1 MILLDQ
7 DLDPYPAR
15 ARSAQGHPSAP
26 TSPARSARVPSV
38 RVLSAFLRSA
48 QAAVKLRGRVAV
60 LLTTDREI
68 RRLNRSF
75 RGKNEATDVLSFP
88 AAHPAPVSKSRPGAP
103 ARERASGDVAIS
115 AETAARQAAEQ
126 GHALVVEIKVLL
138 LHGLLHLAGYD
149 HENDEGRMER
159 RERKLRSRLGLPLG
173 LIERTT
179 SGAKAP
185 GKVGSNMYG
194 LKPVPS
200 RAKPAPA
207 AGTNAPRSS
216 TSQMSGLKPGPTEKA
231 PTLATTSKRATTAKR
246 RSARRRKP

>member
-75 RGKNEATDVLSFP
+75 RGIDKATDVLSFP
-88 AAHPAPVSKSRPGAP
+88 AAHPTPVSKSRPGAP
-103 ARERASGDVAIS
+103 TRDKVSGDVAIS
-115 AETAARQAAEQ
+115 VETAARQATEQ
-126 GHALVVEIKVLL
+126 GHALAVEIKVLL

-149 HENDEGRMER
+149 HETDDGRMEQ
-159 RERKLRSRLGLPLG
+159 RERKLRARLGLPLG

-185 GKVGSNMYG
+185 ANVGSKAYG
-194 LKPVPS
+194 RKPEAS
-200 RAKPAPA
+200 RANASAQPGTRSQTAAKGASTRRPKP
-207 AGTNAPRSS
+207 
-216 TSQMSGLKPGPTEKA
+216 
-231 PTLATTSKRATTAKR
+231 
-246 RSARRRKP
+246 